1 MVEFQQE
8 MLLWSSK
15 ELIEGKKETILF
27 YEMSSKPTILKLNL
41 HSRFHNYF
49 NYYLCNMSRYRMQT
63 KGVLFVS
70 YL

>member
-41 HSRFHNYF
+41 HSRFHNY
-49 NYYLCNMSRYRMQT
+49 YLCNMSRYRMQT
-63 KGVLFVS
+63 KDVLFVS